1 MAKGHW
7 IFYGRILKC
16 SQCGGLN
23 DLMEDT
29 CPHCG
34 TDMNIKGD
42 ENESKDV
49 KAERSR

>member
-1 MAKGHW
+1 MTKGHW

-23 DLMEDT
+23 DLMEDI

-34 TDMNIKGD
+34 ANMENGAESEEQDGD
-42 ENESKDV
+42 SD
-49 KAERSR
+49 